1 MFGDLYERALSGERC
16 FTRDADGR
24 RVELPVDRWL
34 GNRAEDRAFD
44 DAVLAMCDGPTIELG
59 CGPGRL
65 IARLLQGGIP
75 ALGVDRSPAAIQIAQ
90 TQGAS
95 VLCADVFGAIPGVG
109 RWRTVL
115 LIDGNVGL
123 GADPERIL
131 QRSRELLAD
140 GGYCVAEFD
149 ARHLGTT
156 SSPVRLE
163 IDGEVGPWFAWSKVG
178 IDCAEELAES
188 SGMRLKEVQLFGDRA
203 LASMARI

>member
-1 MFGDLYERALSGERC
+1 VFGDLYERALAGERC
-16 FTRDADGR
+16 VVRDADGR
-24 RVELPVDRWL
+24 TVELPVDRWL
-34 GNRAEDRAFD
+34 GNHAGDRPFD

-65 IARLLQGGIP
+65 IARLSRDGIP
-75 ALGVDRSPAAIQIAQ
+75 ALGVDRSPRAAQIAR
-90 TQGAS
+90 TQGAP
-95 VLCADVFGAIPGVG
+95 VLCADVFGALPGAG

-123 GADPERIL
+123 GADPGRIL
-131 QRSRELLAD
+131 RLSRDLLSD
-140 GGYCVAEFD
+140 GGYCVVEFD
-149 ARHLGTT
+149 ARHSGTT

-163 IDGEVGPWFAWSKVG
+163 IGSEAGPWFPWSTVG

-188 SGMRLKEVQLFGDRA
+188 AGMRLKEVQVFGDRA